1 MITRELADEAAVLA
15 LGAELGTWRLGS
27 ELVFLHGTL
36 GAGKTTLVRGYLRS
50 LGYQGAVKSPTYT
63 LLESYEFEALRVYHF
78 DFYRIIDPG
87 ELGYIGIDEL
97 MAEQAVKLVEWP
109 AMAGDK
115 LPPADIE
122 IRLKM
127 AATGRCASIVDRRG

>member
-1 MITRELADEAAVLA
+1 MTRELADEAATLA
-15 LGAELGTWRLGS
+15 LGAELGAWRLRS
-27 ELVFLHGTL
+27 ELVFLHGAL

-50 LGYQGAVKSPTYT
+50 LGYRGAVKSPTYT
-63 LLESYEFEALRVYHF
+63 LLESYEFETLRVLHF

-97 MAEQAVKLVEWP
+97 MAEDAVKLVEWP

-115 LPPADIE
+115 LPPADVE
-122 IRLKM
+122 IRLRM